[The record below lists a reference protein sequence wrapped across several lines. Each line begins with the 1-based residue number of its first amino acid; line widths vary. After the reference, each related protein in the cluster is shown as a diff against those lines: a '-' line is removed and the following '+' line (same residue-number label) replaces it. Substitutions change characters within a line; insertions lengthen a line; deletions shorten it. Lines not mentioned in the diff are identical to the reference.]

1 MTTSANRVTGL
12 PIANTLASTD
22 RVLVIF
28 NAASNSSVA
37 NGTPSLQSIT
47 LSNLMASIDAAVT
60 VVSGPYANDLAAAGA
75 GIKLGEMYYNS
86 SGSVIV
92 RLS

>member
-1 MTTSANRVTGL
+1 
-12 PIANTLASTD
+12 
-22 RVLVIF
+22 
-28 NAASNSSVA
+28 
-37 NGTPSLQSIT
+37 
-47 LSNLMASIDAAVT
+47 MASIDAAVT